1 MFRKIIL
8 GTFVLFTLQNTAQT
22 GSASF
27 YSSYGLG
34 ETKFA
39 NSVENRSMA
48 GMGVMMDSIHVNFQ
62 NPASLSNIKLTTL
75 SMGGAFSSMKFKN
88 TLLEEKAQRVTFDY
102 LTAAFPLT
110 NKLGVG
116 VGLYANS
123 YVGYKINSKEG
134 LNTRNSE
141 GLGGM
146 NRAYLSIGYKV
157 TSKLGLGVEFD
168 YDFGIIQKNIISIYD
183 TDANATFE
191 RSKYEVRGGNIRLGG
206 YYKTKIAKYDFVT
219 SGTVDLPLG
228 LKVEDLKNKGLI
240 YTVTGAE
247 INFGTEQKSSFRN
260 NRNQFT
266 FGSTFGID
274 KKWAIGFESS
284 FATKGDIELDNN
296 KALEGEGK
304 AKIALGG
311 YYIPKYNAFSGYLNR
326 VVYRGGL
333 RYENIGILA
342 QGESIKDKAITL
354 GVGLP
359 LGGTF
364 SNVNIGFE
372 YGQKG
377 TTTSNLIKE
386 NYINFSIGFSFND
399 RWFVKR
405 KYD

>member
-8 GTFVLFTLQNTAQT
+8 GIFFLFTLQNVAQT
-22 GSASF
+22 GSSSF

-48 GMGVMMDSIHVNFQ
+48 GMGTVMDSIHINFQ
-62 NPASLSNIKLTTL
+62 NPASLSAIKLTAL
-75 SMGGAFSSMKFKN
+75 SMGGAFSSVKLKN
-88 TLLEEKAQRVTFDY
+88 TSIEEKANRVTFDY

-134 LNTRNSE
+134 TDMRNLE

-146 NRAYLSIGYKV
+146 NRAYVSLGYKLRPKF
-157 TSKLGLGVEFD
+157 SLGVEFD
-168 YDFGIIQKNIISIYD
+168 YDFGIIQKNILFVHD
-183 TDANATFE
+183 ADANATFE
-191 RSKYEVRGGNIRLGG
+191 RSKYEVRGGNVRLGAF
-206 YYKTKIAKYDFVT
+206 YKTKIAQYDFVT

-228 LKVEDLKNKGLI
+228 LRVEEVKNKGLI

-247 INFGTEQKSSFRN
+247 ISFGAEQKNSFRN
-260 NRNQFT
+260 NRSQFT

-284 FATKGDIELDNN
+284 FATKGDIGLDDN
-296 KALEGEGK
+296 KALTGEGK

-342 QGESIKDKAITL
+342 QGESIKDKALTL
-354 GVGLP
+354 GLGLP

-377 TTTSNLIKE
+377 TTAAGLVKE
-386 NYINFSIGFSFND
+386 NYMNFSVGFSFND

>member
-1 MFRKIIL
+1 MFRKIIS
-8 GTFVLFTLQNTAQT
+8 GTLFLFTLQNTAQT

-39 NSVENRSMA
+39 NSVENRSM
-48 GMGVMMDSIHVNFQ
+48 GGIGVVMDSIHINFQ
-62 NPASLSNIKLTTL
+62 NPASLSNMKLTTL
-75 SMGGAFSSMKFKN
+75 SMGGAFSKVNFRN
-88 TLLEEKAQRVTFDY
+88 TSIEEKAQRVTFDY

-116 VGLYANS
+116 IGLYANS
-123 YVGYKINSKEG
+123 YVGYKINAKEG
-134 LNTRNSE
+134 FNTRNLE

-146 NRAYLSIGYKV
+146 NRAYISLGYKI
-157 TSKLGLGVEFD
+157 SPKFSLGAEFD
-168 YDFGIIQKNIISIYD
+168 YDFGIIKKDIIFFHDSN
-183 TDANATFE
+183 ANATFE
-191 RSKYEVRGGNIRLGG
+191 RSEYQVRGGNVRLGG
-206 YYKTKIAKYDFVT
+206 FYKTKISQYDFVT

-228 LKVEDLKNKGLI
+228 LKVLETKNRGLI

-247 INFGTEQKSSFRN
+247 LNFGTEQKNSFRN
-260 NRNQFT
+260 NRNQFS
-266 FGSTFGID
+266 FGSSFGID

-284 FATKGDIELDNN
+284 FATKGDLELDDN
-296 KALEGEGK
+296 KSLAGEEK

-333 RYENIGILA
+333 RYENIGVVA
-342 QGESIKDKAITL
+342 KGESIRDKAITL

-377 TTTSNLIKE
+377 TTASGLIKE
-386 NYINFSIGFSFND
+386 NYINFSIGLSFND